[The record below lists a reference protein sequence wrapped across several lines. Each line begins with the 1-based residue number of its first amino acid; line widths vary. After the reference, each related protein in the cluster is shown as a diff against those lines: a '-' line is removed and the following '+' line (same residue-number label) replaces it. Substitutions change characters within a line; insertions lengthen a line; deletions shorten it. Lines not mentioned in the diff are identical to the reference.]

1 MNAFSIKISGASTLA
16 ATLFLIFG
24 MQQAQSQNL
33 GGGWIFGGNI
43 SQIDGDALGGYNQL
57 GLSTGAYVKFQLN
70 DWLQVQ
76 PEMLYDQLGSRAKGG
91 FPNTRFNYISF
102 PLMVNFS
109 IPIDMGDQIR
119 DLSLQAGPVMGF
131 LMNVKDVFSQ
141 INETDNYRRLD
152 IRYGVGA
159 IFELSSN
166 VSFATRF
173 QYSSRSIARGVPAGF
188 GAGPFHNY
196 LQFSVRW
203 DFVN

>member
-1 MNAFSIKISGASTLA
+1 MNSTSIPFIKTAILTILLLA
-16 ATLFLIFG
+16 LFGI
-24 MQQAQSQNL
+24 QHSDAQNL

-43 SQIDGDALGGYNQL
+43 SQIDGDALGGYNQI
-57 GLSTGAYVKFQLN
+57 GLSTGAYVTFQLN

-76 PEMLYDQLGSRAKGG
+76 PEMLYDQLGARAKGG

-102 PLMVNFS
+102 PLLVNFS
-109 IPIDMGDQIR
+109 IPIDMGDQVR
-119 DLSLQAGPVMGF
+119 DLSLQAGPVLGF

-141 INETDNYRRLD
+141 INETDNYRGLD
-152 IRYGVGA
+152 IRYGLGA
-159 IFELSSN
+159 IFELSSD

-173 QYSSRSIARGVPAGF
+173 QYSSRSIAKGVPGGF